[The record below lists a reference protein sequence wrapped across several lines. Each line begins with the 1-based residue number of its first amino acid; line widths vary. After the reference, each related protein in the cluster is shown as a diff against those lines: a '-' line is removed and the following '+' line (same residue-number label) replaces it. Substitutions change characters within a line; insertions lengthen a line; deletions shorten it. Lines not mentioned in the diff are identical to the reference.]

1 MVIITSCGNGN
12 SPRDVA
18 EKAVQCLIDKDYEGY
33 VNLTYMDAKDP
44 KEQER
49 EKAMLVA
56 MVGEKYEK
64 MLKEKGG
71 IKSYT
76 FISEE
81 IKEDKAIVKM
91 TFEYGNGDK
100 KDDRIKLVNKDG
112 KWWLS
117 NSK

>member
-1 MVIITSCGNGN
+1 MKKLQLLLFSIFFVCT
-12 SPRDVA
+12 A
-18 EKAVQCLIDKDYEGY
+18 FKADKPAYYLFNKEG
-33 VNLTYMDAKDP
+33 KDI
-44 KEQER
+44 
-49 EKAMLVA
+49 
-56 MVGEKYEK
+56 KYEK